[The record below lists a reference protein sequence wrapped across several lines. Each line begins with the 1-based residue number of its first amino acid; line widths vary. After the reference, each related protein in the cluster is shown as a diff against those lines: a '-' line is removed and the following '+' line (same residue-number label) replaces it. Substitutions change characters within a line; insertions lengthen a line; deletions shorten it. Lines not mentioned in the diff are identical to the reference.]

1 MRHPV
6 VRRGRGL
13 ALRWMVRR
21 AIAVGG
27 GAGGAGRGPSSR
39 WLTFSDEVHRLVRR
53 DGLDPDPALL
63 AQEAV
68 RRLPAPFGVR
78 AWVVTGHG
86 ETRAVL
92 AGHTA
97 YSNDF
102 LGRIGA
108 VGDAE
113 HHPGG
118 LGLSDPPDHTRLRHL
133 LAPEFTAH
141 RLSSMKPI
149 VSAIVEE
156 QLDLLEEAAAA
167 GSPVDLVA
175 DFGLP
180 IASRTIAGHLGLSA
194 VDLGKLAKLSTA
206 RFDLDG
212 GSTGPF
218 ALMSDS
224 VELLLDVVR
233 HERSSPGTGL
243 LGRLVRTHGSSL
255 TDLELAGIAD
265 GLWTGGL
272 ESTASTLALG
282 GYVLAR
288 DPAAAQ
294 SLRAGGDAIA
304 WVEELL
310 RQTSAV
316 QVTFPRIAR
325 LDVDLAGRRIRE
337 GDVVV
342 CSLSA
347 ANHRRGPGVSHLAFG
362 HGIHRC
368 VGSEL
373 ARIELVT
380 ALPALARRFPGLRL
394 YAQPNWRTASF
405 VFGATTVPVRLAP
418 GPAKP
423 TIAR

>member
-1 MRHPV
+1 M
-6 VRRGRGL
+6 
-13 ALRWMVRR
+13 ARR
-21 AIAVGG
+21 AIAGG
-27 GAGGAGRGPSSR
+27 VRGAGRGPSSR

-53 DGLDPDPALL
+53 DELSPDPALL

-68 RRLPAPFGVR
+68 RRLPVPFGVR
-78 AWVVTGHG
+78 AWVVTGHE

-108 VGDAE
+108 VADAE

-141 RLSSMKPI
+141 RLLSMKPV

-156 QLDLLEEAAAA
+156 RLDLLEEDAAA
-167 GSPVDLVA
+167 GRPVDLVA

-180 IASRTIAGHLGLSA
+180 IASRTIAGLLGLSA
-194 VDLGKLAKLSTA
+194 EDLGKLTKLSTA

-212 GSTGPF
+212 GSNGPF

-224 VELLLDVVR
+224 VDLLLDVVR
-233 HERSSPGTGL
+233 RERSSPGTGL
-243 LGRLVRTHGSSL
+243 LGRLVRTHGSTL
-255 TDLELAGIAD
+255 TDLELAGLAD

-288 DPAAAQ
+288 DRAAAKA
-294 SLRAGGDAIA
+294 LRVGGDVVA

-325 LDVDLAGRRIRE
+325 FDVDLGGQRIRE

-347 ANHRRGPGVSHLAFG
+347 ANHRRGPGMSHLAFG
-362 HGIHRC
+362 HGVHRC

-373 ARIELVT
+373 ARIELGT
-380 ALPALARRFPGLRL
+380 ALPALARRFPDLGLD
-394 YAQPNWRTASF
+394 AEPAWRTASF
-405 VFGATTVPVRLAP
+405 VFGAATVPVRLTLS
-418 GPAKP
+418 PATSAVP
-423 TIAR
+423 R

>member
-1 MRHPV
+1 MCHPV
-6 VRRGRGL
+6 VRRGGGL
-13 ALRWMVRR
+13 AVRWMVRR
-21 AIAVGG
+21 AIA
-27 GAGGAGRGPSSR
+27 GGAGRGSSSR

-53 DGLDPDPALL
+53 DGLDADPALL

-68 RRLPAPFGVR
+68 RRLPVPFGVR
-78 AWVVTGHG
+78 AWVVTGHE

-108 VGDAE
+108 VADAQ

-141 RLSSMKPI
+141 RLSSMKP
-149 VSAIVEE
+149 VVTAIVEE
-156 QLDLLEEAAAA
+156 QLDRLEEAAAA

-194 VDLGKLAKLSTA
+194 VDLGRLAELSTA

-212 GSTGPF
+212 GSNGPF

-224 VELLLDVVR
+224 VDLLLDVVR
-233 HERSSPGTGL
+233 RERSSPGTGL
-243 LGRLVRTHGSSL
+243 LGRLIRTHGSSL
-255 TDLELAGIAD
+255 TDVELAGLAD

-288 DPAAAQ
+288 DRASAQ
-294 SLRAGGDAIA
+294 MLRGGGDVAA

-325 LDVDLAGRRIRE
+325 FDVELGGQRIRE
-337 GDVVV
+337 GDLVV

-347 ANHRRGPGVSHLAFG
+347 ANARRGPGVSHLAFG

-373 ARIELVT
+373 ARIELGT
-380 ALPALARRFPGLRL
+380 ALPALARRFPDLRL
-394 YAQPNWRTASF
+394 YAEPVWRTASF
-405 VFGATTVPVRLAP
+405 VFGATTVPVCLHP
-418 GPAKP
+418 SPATP
-423 TIAR
+423 PVAR

>member
-1 MRHPV
+1 
-6 VRRGRGL
+6 
-13 ALRWMVRR
+13 MVRR
-21 AIAVGG
+21 AISGG
-27 GAGGAGRGPSSR
+27 SGVGRGPSST

-53 DGLDPDPALL
+53 DGMDPDPALL
-63 AQEAV
+63 AQDAV
-68 RRLPAPFGVR
+68 RRLPAPLGVR
-78 AWVVTGHG
+78 AWVVTGHE

-102 LGRIGA
+102 VRRIGA
-108 VGDAE
+108 VADAD

-118 LGLSDPPDHTRLRHL
+118 LGLSDPPDHTRLRRL

-141 RLSSMKPI
+141 RLSSMRPV

-156 QLDLLEEAAAA
+156 QLDVLGDAARA
-167 GSPVDLVA
+167 GNPVDLVG

-194 VDLGKLAKLSTA
+194 VDLGRLAQLSTA
-206 RFDLDG
+206 RFDLGG
-212 GSTGPF
+212 GSSGPF
-218 ALMSDS
+218 ATMSDS
-224 VELLLDVVR
+224 IDLLLDVVR
-233 HERSSPGTGL
+233 RERSSPGTGL
-243 LGRLVRTHGSSL
+243 LGRLVRAHGSSL
-255 TDLELAGIAD
+255 TDNELAGIAD

-288 DPAAAQ
+288 DRAAAE
-294 SLRAGGDAIA
+294 SLRVGSDVAS

-325 LDVDLAGRRIRE
+325 SDLDLGGQRIRE
-337 GDVVV
+337 GDIVV

-347 ANHRRGPGVSHLAFG
+347 ANHRRGAGMSHLAFG

-373 ARIELVT
+373 ARIELGT
-380 ALPALARRFPGLRL
+380 ALPALARRFPDLRL
-394 YAQPNWRTASF
+394 DAEPDWRTASF
-405 VFGATTVPVRLAP
+405 VFGAAAIPVRLTP
-418 GPAKP
+418 SPATP
-423 TIAR
+423 LAGR